1 MLMCYKRVYFAS
13 QKPHFCD
20 AKIWFLH
27 FKSMVFAM
35 QKRTYCFPLNLYLQK

>member
-1 MLMCYKRVYFAS
+1 MLMCYKRVYFAL

-20 AKIWFLH
+20 AKIWFLQA
-27 FKSMVFAM
+27 KSMVFAM